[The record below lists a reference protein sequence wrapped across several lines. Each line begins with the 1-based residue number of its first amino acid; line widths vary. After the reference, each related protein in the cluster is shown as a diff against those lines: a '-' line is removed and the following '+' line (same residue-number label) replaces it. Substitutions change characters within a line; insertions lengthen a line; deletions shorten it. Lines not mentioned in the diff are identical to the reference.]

1 MIREVSKPLAL
12 CALLLLGACATTHTE
27 ATAVDAGFVG
37 LEGERYDPMRPEGV
51 ASVMIFVTVDC
62 PISNAYAPEIQSILR
77 DFADEPLDFYL
88 VHVDPEVTVE
98 RARTHAADF
107 SLSCAILMDP
117 TQKLVSLV
125 GATVTPEA
133 VVIVGD
139 GILAYRGR
147 IDNWYGDLGA
157 KRPLGATRHE
167 LRDALRA
174 VLDGEPVPQARTE
187 AVGCYIPEIF

>member
-1 MIREVSKPLAL
+1 MIREASKPLAL
-12 CALLLLGACATTHTE
+12 CALLLSACATAHTE
-27 ATAVDAGFVG
+27 ATAVDAGFIG
-37 LEGERYDPMRPEGV
+37 LEGARYDPMTPEGV

-98 RARTHAADF
+98 RARTHAEDF
-107 SLSCAILMDP
+107 SLPCTILMDP
-117 TQKLVSLV
+117 TQKLVKTV
-125 GATVTPEA
+125 GVTVTPEA
-133 VVIVGD
+133 VVIAED
-139 GILAYRGR
+139 GTIAYRGR
-147 IDNWYGDLGA
+147 IDNWYGDLGS

-174 VLDGEPVPQARTE
+174 LLNGEPVPQARTE

>member
-1 MIREVSKPLAL
+1 MRKTIAIF
-12 CALLLLGACATTHTE
+12 AFLLLGACTT
-27 ATAVDAGFVG
+27 APTAETTAGIG
-37 LEGERYDPMRPEGV
+37 LADVQGELYHPMSPEGA
-51 ASVMIFVTVDC
+51 ASVLIFITTDC
-62 PISNAYAPEIQSILR
+62 PISNSYAPEIQSILR
-77 DFADEPLDFYL
+77 EFGDEPLDFYL

-98 RARTHAADF
+98 RARTHAEDF
-107 SLSCAILMDP
+107 SLPCAILMDP
-117 TQKLVSLV
+117 TQKLVSTV

-133 VVIVGD
+133 VVVAKD
-139 GILAYRGR
+139 GTLAYRGR
-147 IDNWYGDLGA
+147 IDNWYGDLGS

>member
-12 CALLLLGACATTHTE
+12 CALLLSACATVHIE
-27 ATAVDAGFVG
+27 ATAVDAGFIG
-37 LEGERYDPMRPEGV
+37 LEGARYDPMTPKGV

-77 DFADEPLDFYL
+77 DFADQPLDFYL

-98 RARTHAADF
+98 RARSHAADF

-117 TQKLVSLV
+117 TQQLVSLV

-133 VVIVGD
+133 VVISKD
-139 GILAYRGR
+139 GALAYRGR

-167 LRDALRA
+167 LRDALSA
-174 VLDGEPVPQARTE
+174 LLVGEPVPQARTE